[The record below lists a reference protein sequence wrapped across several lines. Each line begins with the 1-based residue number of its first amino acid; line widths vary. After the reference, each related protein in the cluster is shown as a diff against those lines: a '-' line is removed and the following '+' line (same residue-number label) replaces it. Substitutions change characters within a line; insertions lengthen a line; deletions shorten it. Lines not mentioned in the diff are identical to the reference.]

1 MALTETTDVEAAIAA
16 VQDKVPTVVVTLAE
30 KGACAIRGGKRTM
43 VPAEPVAQVVDT
55 TGAGDLFAAGFLH
68 AQARGHDLEKS
79 LKLGAVC
86 AAEIISHFGARPQ
99 VDLKALAARTLG

>member
-1 MALTETTDVEAAIAA
+1 

-30 KGACAIRGGKRTM
+30 KGACAIRGGERTT
-43 VPAEPVAQVVDT
+43 VPAVPIATVVDT

-68 AQARGHDLEKS
+68 AQARGDDLEAS
-79 LKLGAVC
+79 LKLGALC

-99 VDLKALAARTLG
+99 VDLKALAAEKLG